1 VLFARLLLQDAP
13 VILLDEPFNAID
25 ERTTAD
31 LLALLHRWHGEG
43 RTVVAV
49 LHDLAQVRAHFPR
62 TLLLAR
68 EPIAWGPTAAG
79 AAMPQHL
86 SARPPAWPSTGT
98 AQAPW
103 NASGPTPHPPPHP
116 PLQLP
121 SDRRHERSVRPCTGR
136 WCIAPFI
143 EFGFMRRALVACL
156 ALGLS
161 RVRRWGTLLVLAPHE
176 PDAGDAMAHALLPGA
191 AVGLPAGGRLSA
203 AGHGSLGALHRRA
216 GGGRAGRLAWRRFTT
231 QREDASFAAFY
242 LIALAAGVLILS
254 SHGSPVDLMHVLFGS
269 VLGVDDLSLVLIAAV
284 ATVTVLVLALLA
296 RPLVILIADPA
307 FLRSV
312 GVPARALHLA
322 FLALVVLNL
331 VAGFQAMGTLMAVGL
346 MMLPAVSARFW
357 SRTLGGQ
364 LAAAVVVA
372 LLATLTGLLLSM
384 HQGLPSGPA
393 IVLTAGAAYLLSLL
407 LGPQDSLLSRQLA
420 RRGHRA
426 A

>member
-1 VLFARLLLQDAP
+1 VYEF
-13 VILLDEPFNAID
+13 F
-25 ERTTAD
+25 
-31 LLALLHRWHGEG
+31 
-43 RTVVAV
+43 
-49 LHDLAQVRAHFPR
+49 
-62 TLLLAR
+62 
-68 EPIAWGPTAAG
+68 
-79 AAMPQHL
+79 
-86 SARPPAWPSTGT
+86 
-98 AQAPW
+98 
-103 NASGPTPHPPPHP
+103 
-116 PLQLP
+116 
-121 SDRRHERSVRPCTGR
+121 
-136 WCIAPFI
+136 IAPFA

-156 ALGLS
+156 ALALAGAPLGLML
-161 RVRRWGTLLVLAPHE
+161 VWRRMSLM
-176 PDAGDAMAHALLPGA
+176 GDAMAHALLPGA
-191 AVGLPAGGRLSA
+191 AIGFALAGFSLPAMGA
-203 AGHGSLGALHRRA
+203 GALAAALAVAVLA
-216 GGGRAGRLAWRRFTT
+216 GWVAQVTT